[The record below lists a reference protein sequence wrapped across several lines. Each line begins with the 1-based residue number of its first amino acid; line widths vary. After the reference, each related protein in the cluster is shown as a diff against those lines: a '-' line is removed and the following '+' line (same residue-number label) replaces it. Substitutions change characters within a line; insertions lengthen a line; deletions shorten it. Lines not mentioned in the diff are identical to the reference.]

1 MAGRVEG
8 KRILFTGASTGIG
21 RSAAEL
27 LVHEGAKLVFCSS
40 NEEKGRKAALE
51 IGGGSEF
58 IQCDV
63 RNEQAIKR
71 FVEKGVSI
79 LGGLDVLIQNAG
91 VQYNGKVTEFSTEKW
106 DDLMIVNV
114 RAHFLGAKFAI
125 PHLRAQA
132 AGSIINMS
140 SVAGKRGG
148 AGMSGYATSK
158 GAAIAFTTALARELA
173 PDNIRV
179 NAICPGWVD
188 TDFNAPAIDNLGG
201 LENQRKA
208 IETFVPLGRQAT
220 PDEIA
225 PLFVYLASDESSFM
239 TAQSILIDGG
249 AHN

>member
-27 LVHEGAKLVFCSS
+27 LVREGAKLVFCSN
-40 NEEKGRKAALE
+40 NEERGRQAAQE
-51 IGGGSEF
+51 IGGRTEF

-63 RNEQAIKR
+63 RSEAAIKN
-71 FVEKGVSI
+71 FVETGVKL
-79 LGGLDVLIQNAG
+79 LGGLDVLVQNAG
-91 VQYNGKVTEFSTEKW
+91 IQYNGKVTDFATEKW
-106 DDLMIVNV
+106 DDLMVVNV
-114 RAHFLGAKFAI
+114 RAHFLGAKYAI
-125 PHLRAQA
+125 PHLRAQGG
-132 AGSIINMS
+132 GSIINMS

-148 AGMSGYATSK
+148 GGMSGYATSK

-188 TDFNAPAIDNLGG
+188 TEFNAPAINNLGG

-208 IETFVPLGRQAT
+208 IETYVPLGRQAT
-220 PDEIA
+220 SDEIA
-225 PLFVYLASDESSFM
+225 PIFVYLASDESSFM
-239 TAQSILIDGG
+239 TAQSILVDGG